1 MRFIIIVI
9 YLKSENAEFL
19 YTILDHL
26 IIARSITQQNSEAF
40 IGDDL
45 T

>member
-1 MRFIIIVI
+1 MRFIIIAI
-9 YLKSENAEFL
+9 YLKSENAEFF

-26 IIARSITQQNSEAF
+26 IACSIAQQNSEAF
-40 IGDDL
+40 IGDSF

>member
-9 YLKSENAEFL
+9 YLKSENAEFF

-26 IIARSITQQNSEAF
+26 IAHSITQENSEAF
-40 IGDDL
+40 IGDGF